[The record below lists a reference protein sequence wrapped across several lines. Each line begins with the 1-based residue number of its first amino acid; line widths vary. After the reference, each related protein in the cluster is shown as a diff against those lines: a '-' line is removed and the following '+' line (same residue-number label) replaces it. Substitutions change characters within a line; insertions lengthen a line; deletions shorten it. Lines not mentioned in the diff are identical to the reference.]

1 MLRCVTM
8 ILTLLGAPG
17 AGKGTMARNLAKI
30 LNIPTISTGA
40 LLRDEIGSG
49 SELGKEI
56 DQLISKGN
64 FVSDEMVSKLLVKRL
79 AEADC
84 QNGYILDGFPRN
96 VAQAECLSELGIQLD
111 KALLLDVANETII
124 ARLEGRRECPNC
136 RATYHIQYNPP
147 KQEGVCDECGTSL
160 EIREDDRPEIVSK
173 RLEIY
178 HKQTEP
184 LIQFFSERNLLATVS
199 GCDGVDDT
207 VKNALQ
213 ALGVKL

>member
-1 MLRCVTM
+1 M
-8 ILTLLGAPG
+8 ILTLLGGPG

-30 LNIPTISTGA
+30 LKIPTISTGA

-49 SELGKEI
+49 SELGQEI

-64 FVSDEMVSKLLVKRL
+64 FVSDEIVSKLLIRRL
-79 AEADC
+79 QQPDC
-84 QNGYILDGFPRN
+84 ENGYILDGFPRN
-96 VAQAECLSELGIQLD
+96 TAQAERLPEFGIRLD
-111 KALLLDVANETII
+111 KAVLLDVADETII
-124 ARLEGRRECPNC
+124 DRLAGRRECPHC
-136 RATYHIQYNPP
+136 RATYHVQYNPP
-147 KQEGVCDECGTSL
+147 KQEGICDECGTAL
-160 EIREDDRPEIVSK
+160 IIREDDNPEVIAK

-184 LIQFFSERNLLATVS
+184 LIQFFSERKLLAVVTGSESVE
-199 GCDGVDDT
+199 DT

>member
-1 MLRCVTM
+1 M
-8 ILTLLGAPG
+8 ILTLLGGPG

-30 LNIPTISTGA
+30 LKIPTISTGA

-49 SELGKEI
+49 SELGQEI

-64 FVSDEMVSKLLVKRL
+64 FVSDEIVSKLLIKRL
-79 AEADC
+79 QQPDC
-84 QNGYILDGFPRN
+84 ENGYILDGFPRN
-96 VAQAECLSELGIQLD
+96 TAQAERLPEFGIRLD
-111 KALLLDVANETII
+111 KAVLLDVADETII
-124 ARLEGRRECPNC
+124 DRLAGRRECPHC
-136 RATYHIQYNPP
+136 RATYHVQYNPP
-147 KQEGVCDECGTSL
+147 KQEGICDECGTAL
-160 EIREDDRPEIVSK
+160 IIREDDNPEVIAK

-184 LIQFFSERNLLATVS
+184 LIQFFSERKLLAVVTGSESVE
-199 GCDGVDDT
+199 DT